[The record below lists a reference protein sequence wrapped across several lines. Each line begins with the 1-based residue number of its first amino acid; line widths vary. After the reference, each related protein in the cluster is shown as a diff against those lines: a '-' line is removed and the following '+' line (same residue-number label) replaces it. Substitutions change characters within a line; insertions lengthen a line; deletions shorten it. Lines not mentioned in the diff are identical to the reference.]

1 MKWFRFTSIG
11 FFSLTWF
18 MACSVKLPEITFTGE
33 KTVLE
38 NQVLGVY
45 QQIESDAWL
54 IASTRSFNSSTTEMS
69 APKQEVL
76 EAVQNRKFNKDDV
89 DELKRDKVVGE
100 GNKGFLSILGNED
113 YRQKADYKQ
122 FVDQIVA
129 EENRDRQIIFERVL
143 AVNTTAAQAGSAKV
157 NDIFA
162 KLNFDASEPGTLIQ
176 TPDGQ
181 WVEKTKPGK

>member
-1 MKWFRFTSIG
+1 M
-11 FFSLTWF
+11 
-18 MACSVKLPEITFTGE
+18 
-33 KTVLE
+33 
-38 NQVLGVY
+38 LGIY

-54 IASTRSFNSSTTEMS
+54 IASTRSFNSSTAVMS

-100 GNKGFLSILGNED
+100 GNKGFLAILGNDAYNE
-113 YRQKADYKQ
+113 KADYKQ

-157 NDIFA
+157 NRHFC
-162 KLNFDASEPGTLIQ
+162 Q
-176 TPDGQ
+176 T
-181 WVEKTKPGK
+181 EL